1 MAIDATSPSSEAMG
15 AWPERS
21 AWLRRYALALTRSPH
36 EADDLTQETIARVLE
51 RSPDRIDHE
60 GYLLQTASRLWID
73 QARRRQR
80 RARVLRAIAGSLP
93 APRAA
98 RRDDRTPEID
108 RVERTIA
115 SLPPVQRAVI
125 VLRAVMGLS
134 PEQIAHALEI
144 EPSAVRASLHLARS
158 RVRDVMERTS

>member
-1 MAIDATSPSSEAMG
+1 MAIDATSPTSDG
-15 AWPERS
+15 GRAWTERS
-21 AWLRRYALALTRSPH
+21 AWLRRYALALTRNAH

-51 RSPDRIDHE
+51 RSPERINHE

-73 QARRRQR
+73 QSRRRSR
-80 RARVLRAIAGSLP
+80 RTRILRALSIMSRGAP
-93 APRAA
+93 AE
-98 RRDDRTPEID
+98 DRTPEID

-134 PEQIAHALEI
+134 PEQIASALEM
-144 EPSAVRASLHLARS
+144 EPSAVRASLHLARK
-158 RVRDVMERTS
+158 RVRASMEPAS